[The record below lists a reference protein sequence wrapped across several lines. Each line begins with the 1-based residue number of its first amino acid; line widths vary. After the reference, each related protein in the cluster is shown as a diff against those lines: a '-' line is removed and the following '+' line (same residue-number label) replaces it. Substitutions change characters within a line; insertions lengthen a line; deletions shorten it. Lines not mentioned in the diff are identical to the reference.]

1 MKKTPNTSLVQFWSL
16 IHLTS
21 EFNFYEKT
29 KALLTQFWVRIYTP
43 RELNFHEQKQKLY

>member
-1 MKKTPNTSLVQFWSL
+1 MKTTCTLLAEFL
-16 IHLTS
+16 AIICIIS